1 MQERER
7 RMEFVPDRSEAR
19 AVSAVASKSGKD
31 YSRQFFDFA
40 MSRCLN
46 LPKSSTKAM
55 TSAVPEGPE
64 GFCMYISIYI
74 YICVHR
80 IHTDR

>member
-64 GFCMYISIYI
+64 GILYVHLYIYI
-74 YICVHR
+74 YMYAYTQI
-80 IHTDR
+80 DR